1 MHAGWGDKYKESPRT
16 AIDTYVAAV
25 DRLLAD
31 RPRHPSREV
40 PIFVVTEDYT
50 ALEAF
55 QQAVVLREGWV
66 VYTHPAAILQ
76 ASHGADAP
84 TGEKRKKNE
93 KKHKHKPKTRDELSP
108 VDFARRSSGALGL
121 ESLVSL
127 ILALE
132 ARSYVL
138 TIASNWGRLI
148 EEARRAAWLPR
159 CGQNCTRMVAVGAP
173 PHEEA
178 RFASLVGAHC
188 DTSSTINT

>member
-31 RPRHPSREV
+31 RPPRHPSREV

-76 ASHGADAP
+76 ASTPRGADAP

-93 KKHKHKPKTRDELSP
+93 KKHKHENMEAATSNNAGDSP
-108 VDFARRSSGALGL
+108 VLDRIALARAT
-121 ESLVSL
+121 
-127 ILALE
+127 
-132 ARSYVL
+132 VL
-138 TIASNWGRLI
+138 DDANATF
-148 EEARRAAWLPR
+148 
-159 CGQNCTRMVAVGAP
+159 TD
-173 PHEEA
+173 
-178 RFASLVGAHC
+178 LVGGELTAP
-188 DTSSTINT
+188 SLQMGEANVKSTPRHEIGDAA

>member
-31 RPRHPSREV
+31 RPPRHPSREV

-76 ASHGADAP
+76 ASTPRGADAP

-93 KKHKHKPKTRDELSP
+93 KKHKHKRKTRDELSP

-138 TIASNWGRLI
+138 TMASNWGRLI

-159 CGQNCTRMVAVGAP
+159 CGQNCTRMVDVGAP
-173 PHEEA
+173 PP
-178 RFASLVGAHC
+178 
-188 DTSSTINT
+188 

>member
-76 ASHGADAP
+76 ASTPRGADAP

-148 EEARRAAWLPR
+148 GGEAGRLASSVRAELYAHGGRRSPPPMRRRAS
-159 CGQNCTRMVAVGAP
+159 P
-173 PHEEA
+173 PLLEHIVIL
-178 RFASLVGAHC
+178 LVR
-188 DTSSTINT
+188 